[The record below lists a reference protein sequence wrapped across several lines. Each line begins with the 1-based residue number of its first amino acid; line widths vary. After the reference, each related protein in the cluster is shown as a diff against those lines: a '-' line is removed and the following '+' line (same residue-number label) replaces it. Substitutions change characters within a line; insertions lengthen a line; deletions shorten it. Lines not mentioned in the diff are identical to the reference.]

1 MGDRH
6 DFKLRQY
13 NAATTMGSIISA
25 AGPSVLSD
33 RESVFN
39 DSVISNKKR
48 GATADNYY

>member
-25 AGPSVLSD
+25 APTLLSD